1 MIRNR
6 LDKNF
11 KIDKFRVDG
20 KLKHSLNQFPTVV
33 EPLYDSDETFHGLMN
48 KRQSIMADRQ
58 DLLYADGRY
67 GLLVI
72 FQGMDAAGKDGAVKH
87 VMSGLNPQGAQ
98 VTSFGVPSKE
108 DLKHDFLWRSHQ
120 ALAPRGNF
128 TIFNRSYYEEALTVR
143 IHKESLASENLP
155 LEILNDSD
163 LWKTRFKDIRHYE
176 EYLTNQGYKILKF
189 FLHISKSEQ
198 KIRLLS
204 RLDEPDKNW
213 KLSMS
218 DVKERNFWK
227 KYENVYD
234 EAISAT
240 ATPDAPWFII
250 PADDKKNA
258 RLIISRIIADE
269 LEAMKLS
276 HPTSNPAKKLE
287 LKKIKKELAKS

>member
-1 MIRNR
+1 M
-6 LDKNF
+6 KF

-20 KLKHSLNQFPTVV
+20 KLKHSLSKFPTVI
-33 EPLYDSDETFHGLMN
+33 EPFFDSEETFRELMN
-48 KRQSIMADRQ
+48 KRQSIMANRQ
-58 DLLYADGRY
+58 DLFYADGRN
-67 GLLVI
+67 GLLMI

-87 VMSGLNPQGAQ
+87 VMSGLNPQGVQ

-108 DLKHDFLWRSHQ
+108 ELKHDFLWRSHQ
-120 ALAPRGNF
+120 ALAPRGKF
-128 TIFNRSYYEEALTVR
+128 TIFNRSYYEEVLTVQV
-143 IHKESLASENLP
+143 HKDSLAAENLP
-155 LEILNDSD
+155 VEIFKDSD
-163 LWKTRFKDIRHYE
+163 IWATRFKDIRHHE

-198 KIRLLS
+198 KTRLLS

-213 KLSMS
+213 KLTMS
-218 DVKERNFWK
+218 DVKERGYWK
-227 KYENVYD
+227 KYQAAYED
-234 EAISAT
+234 AISAT
-240 ATPDAPWFII
+240 ASSHAPWFII

-276 HPTSNPAKKLE
+276 HPTSNPVKKLE